1 MPNVIICRSIFFNL
15 LNHLKI
21 HYNSLCQAKPLAV
34 SWYSYTSFNLLTRL
48 KVYNIKILTDLL
60 YYSKRPVYLSKVQCS
75 IYIYIYIYVKRS
87 TYIITSLYIVFTS
100 NLYRAALKMF
110 FIDLVLR
117 DSSTH
122 VMFPRH
128 GESWSLDHQFPQC
141 LTRLWCSVRKT
152 KSVPNIKHRLLFLR
166 PLELYFSSSSSIV
179 CSSI

>member
-60 YYSKRPVYLSKVQCS
+60 FYSKKKNNTRY
-75 IYIYIYIYVKRS
+75 IYQKYSAVSIYIYIYVKRS

-166 PLELYFSSSSSIV
+166 PLELYFSSSSSM
-179 CSSI
+179 